1 MLMKQVTAIIRSH
14 KLNDVRDALMQL
26 GIGGITVTEAMGY
39 GRQHGHTETYRGA
52 EYKVE
57 FVQKIRIDVVAPE
70 NLVPDMLAAIQK
82 SAQTGKVGDGKIFVA
97 PVEEVMRI
105 RTAERGLDAV

>member
-1 MLMKQVTAIIRSH
+1 
-14 KLNDVRDALMQL
+14 
-26 GIGGITVTEAMGY
+26 
-39 GRQHGHTETYRGA
+39 
-52 EYKVE
+52 
-57 FVQKIRIDVVAPE
+57 
-70 NLVPDMLAAIQK
+70 MLAAIQK